1 MRGVIMLVNTFPP
14 VPAGGAERQAERLAE
29 YMASVGLS
37 VGVIT
42 RAAPALPRHEVRD
55 GYWIER
61 IPEPGIG
68 KLKTVTFMLGA
79 LLSLFR
85 RRKQYDILHAH
96 LAFAPALVGAMLARL
111 LGKRAIVKFGT
122 SGTHGEIAI
131 SQRKLRGRVRLA
143 LLRRWTDMS
152 IVLDK
157 GMEQELIAAGFPA
170 ERVLRMDNGIDEK
183 PFSDLPRV
191 VAKQDLKVEG
201 RTVILYTGRL
211 IALKMLPTLLQ
222 ALYQAVQS
230 CPQLYLLIVGQGP
243 ERTALEQQVRQL
255 GLSNHVNFVG
265 NVQNVRPYLAAADIF
280 VLPSSTE
287 GISNALLEAMA
298 AGLACIASAVGG
310 LPEMLDDGACGILV
324 EPGNVEQL
332 SETLIRLTQDPLEI
346 KRLGNAAHERIL
358 TRYSFSVVGDEY
370 QKLYARLLQNTPSR
384 TLGSK
389 TSKEIG

>member
-68 KLKTVTFMLGA
+68 KIKTVTFMLGV